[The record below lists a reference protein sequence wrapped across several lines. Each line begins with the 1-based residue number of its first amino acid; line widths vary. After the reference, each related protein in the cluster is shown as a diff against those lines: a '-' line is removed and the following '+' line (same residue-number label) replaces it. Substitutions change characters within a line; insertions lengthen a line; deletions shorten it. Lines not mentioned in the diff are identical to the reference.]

1 MGWRDFV
8 GDAGRI
14 VGLNH
19 FGASAAY
26 STLYEEFGLTGEA
39 VVSAAR
45 ESLQA
50 ASSAPAAPSGAGVS
64 RGGLDSPTGD
74 R

>member
-1 MGWRDFV
+1 V
-8 GDAGRI
+8 
-14 VGLNH
+14 
-19 FGASAAY
+19 
-26 STLYEEFGLTGEA
+26 LYEEFGLTSEA
-39 VVSAAR
+39 VVAAAR

-50 ASSAPAAPSGAGVS
+50 AAGDPTAPSGPGAS